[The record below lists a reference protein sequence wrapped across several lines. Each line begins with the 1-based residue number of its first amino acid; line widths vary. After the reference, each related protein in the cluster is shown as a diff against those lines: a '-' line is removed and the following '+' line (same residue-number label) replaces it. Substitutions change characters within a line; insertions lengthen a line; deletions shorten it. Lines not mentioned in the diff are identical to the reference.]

1 MKRFLSPSKKETLL
15 IALMYFLFGLVLC
28 VFSGSIL
35 TATIRMLGIFACV
48 FGGYELF
55 TYFSALLIALMYFLF
70 GLVLCVFSGSILTAT
85 IRMLGIFACVF
96 GGYELFTYFSAKD
109 QAIGL
114 SAMVVG
120 IPALVFG
127 FLLAVN
133 PNLLLNMFPILA
145 GIFILIQSLIGLS
158 AMVVGIPAL
167 VFGFL
172 LAVNPNLLLNM
183 FPILAGI
190 FILIQSLSQ
199 LQKAF
204 IFKRSGIASWGMD
217 FAVALVMLVAAVFLM
232 FRPSSVIDMIMTI
245 TGWVLIVESVI
256 LVFQAFNKHN
266 DIIDL

>member
-15 IALMYFLFGLVLC
+15 IALMYFLFGL
-28 VFSGSIL
+28 I
-35 TATIRMLGIFACV
+35 
-48 FGGYELF
+48 
-55 TYFSALLIALMYFLF
+55 
-70 GLVLCVFSGSILTAT
+70 LCVFSGSILTAT

-145 GIFILIQSLIGLS
+145 GIFILIQSL
-158 AMVVGIPAL
+158 
-167 VFGFL
+167 
-172 LAVNPNLLLNM
+172 
-183 FPILAGI
+183 
-190 FILIQSLSQ
+190 SQ

-217 FAVALVMLVAAVFLM
+217 FAVALVMLAAAVFLM